1 MESLAT
7 VCEALHRSLLAYGLS
22 PEQTEAIG
30 KLGHLQSFTAGEHL
44 IMLGSREA
52 DMYVIVEGRVEV
64 LTNDSD
70 KLAELGAGAIV
81 GEIAFVD
88 AGPRHAHV
96 VAAGYVTV
104 VRFPAKELRAQL
116 CADKTAGFI
125 VLTNLARLLA
135 SRLRNADGR
144 LDQLLDHHHDV
155 WKLCE

>member
-7 VCEALHRSLLAYGLS
+7 NCEVLRRSLLVYGLKQ
-22 PEQTEAIG
+22 EQVESIG
-30 KLGHLQSFTAGEHL
+30 RLGHTQSFTAGEHL
-44 IMLGSREA
+44 ILLGSRDA
-52 DMYVIVEGRVEV
+52 DIYVLMDGKVDV
-64 LTNDSD
+64 LTNDGD
-70 KLAELGAGAIV
+70 KLAELGAGSII

-96 VAAGYVTV
+96 VASGFVTTL
-104 VRFPAKELRAQL
+104 RFPAKELRALL

-125 VLTNLARLLA
+125 VLTNIARLLA

-144 LDQLLDHHHDV
+144 LDQLLDHHQDV